1 MGGDQTDTL
10 SLALSPMPLFVGLKH
25 VSAHRNAFYG
35 GYGEHGSVPMTE
47 KTTAGMQQGWNKVHF
62 GEMEG
67 VGGFL
72 TPLIPT
78 PDKKYR
84 RESGL
89 NSVTNLLTNL
99 TWV

>member
-47 KTTAGMQQGWNKVHF
+47 KMTAGMQQ
-62 GEMEG
+62 
-67 VGGFL
+67 
-72 TPLIPT
+72 
-78 PDKKYR
+78 D
-84 RESGL
+84 
-89 NSVTNLLTNL
+89 
-99 TWV
+99 